1 MARRRKGRLVA
12 MLLALAAVL
21 SLAAC
26 GGPNFDALKDDLK
39 FGDEEISDVMTT
51 YSMKIPQNK
60 PGKLIRSPQYAWANK
75 NQGNAI
81 AAAGS
86 AKVYFVA
93 NPSAQCDA
101 LNATNSQIS
110 DDDASEGAGTWTYV
124 SSTRSCDKQRKLSW
138 LEKTMW
144 TMYEQ
149 QSGDTIDWLSTSRNT
164 LVASSGTVST
174 LQNSVLPMYD
184 AWDTNVN
191 KYLNIAQG
199 VLIVAAAIS
208 LMVLAARIV
217 WQIGNGSA
225 GMDGH
230 LLGKIGWIFL
240 GVFMG
245 SSAAS
250 IALTFFKQAHMTKT
264 VVNGVPTATAGRS
277 TPALA
282 SWTPGSGASFFV
294 SDWVRL
300 QVDPFLI
307 IAAVCGVVA
316 AGFKLITTQEGRE
329 LVPLGKAFMWAMLT
343 SVCLAGFVNLFQDT
357 VDTWTAG
364 VLKSASNMMRDS
376 WQHNTL
382 AATEFFNLD
391 WPIALVLTIVVWFC
405 NLISK
410 VFCYLRAGL
419 LPIMVGVAPVWAA
432 MSWMETGRQ
441 AFGKVMGWLFAF
453 LLYKPVAA
461 LVMATGSAIMVTATD
476 GDDSQAITLMLT
488 VSVIVL
494 LPAMIKLIVPAVA
507 GSVGG
512 GGVIPSML
520 GGIAGMGV
528 MAAGGALKA
537 GAKGVAG
544 AAGATV
550 TAQLIS
556 TVACFAYAFSKYPDL
571 RLHKEDWRITGLDL
585 KRHIVQGVPLGLQF
599 SVLAIG
605 IIVMQSVVVKFDM
618 IDGQM
623 VSHAAQNGFGAAN
636 KLNSL
641 IMTPVNGLGAAMTS
655 FTAQNLGAGYTHRIR
670 KGILQGLVMAAIIGV
685 CSVGLGLL
693 LTIDGAYL
701 HIFLS
706 ADKVTADTIRFGNHF
721 LYVDFS
727 MYLLLCFLFV
737 VRNCVQGI
745 PASPLRAVG
754 RSIRADRPC
763 GHLPDPPGPAVRRR
777 GQRPVP

>member
-1 MARRRKGRLVA
+1 MARRRKGRLAA

-75 NQGNAI
+75 NQGNAV

-86 AKVYFVA
+86 AKVYFIA

-307 IAAVCGVVA
+307 IAAVCGVIA

-441 AFGKVMGWLFAF
+441 AFGKVMGCALGRAPGAHRKGRRPQAVDSAQRQRPHLAAAVHVQRRRLRRPQHCRPAHGGLHAGRRHGAGPFHPGHRRCGAG
-453 LLYKPVAA
+453 PVEPLGHAGRGPA
-461 LVMATGSAIMVTATD
+461 QRLAPRGPHPRDPRRRGS
-476 GDDSQAITLMLT
+476 GRR
-488 VSVIVL
+488 
-494 LPAMIKLIVPAVA
+494 K
-507 GSVGG
+507 GSRPQWQLGAG
-512 GGVIPSML
+512 GGVL
-520 GGIAGMGV
+520 
-528 MAAGGALKA
+528 
-537 GAKGVAG
+537 
-544 AAGATV
+544 
-550 TAQLIS
+550 
-556 TVACFAYAFSKYPDL
+556 
-571 RLHKEDWRITGLDL
+571 
-585 KRHIVQGVPLGLQF
+585 
-599 SVLAIG
+599 
-605 IIVMQSVVVKFDM
+605 
-618 IDGQM
+618 
-623 VSHAAQNGFGAAN
+623 
-636 KLNSL
+636 
-641 IMTPVNGLGAAMTS
+641 
-655 FTAQNLGAGYTHRIR
+655 
-670 KGILQGLVMAAIIGV
+670 
-685 CSVGLGLL
+685 
-693 LTIDGAYL
+693 
-701 HIFLS
+701 
-706 ADKVTADTIRFGNHF
+706 
-721 LYVDFS
+721 
-727 MYLLLCFLFV
+727 
-737 VRNCVQGI
+737 
-745 PASPLRAVG
+745 
-754 RSIRADRPC
+754 
-763 GHLPDPPGPAVRRR
+763 
-777 GQRPVP
+777 

>member
-1 MARRRKGRLVA
+1 MARRRKGRLAA

-75 NQGNAI
+75 NQGNAV

-110 DDDASEGAGTWTYV
+110 DDDASEGSGTWTYV
-124 SSTRSCDKQRKLSW
+124 LSTRSCDKQRKLSW

-164 LVASSGTVST
+164 LVAASGTVST
-174 LQNSVLPMYD
+174 LQNSVTPMYD

-199 VLIVAAAIS
+199 VLIAAAAIS

-250 IALTFFKQAHMTKT
+250 IALTFFKQANMTRT

-282 SWTPGSGASFFV
+282 SWTPGSGTSFFV

-307 IAAVCGVVA
+307 IAAVCGVIA
-316 AGFKLITTQEGRE
+316 AGFKLITTQEGRD
-329 LVPLGKAFMWAMLT
+329 LIPLGKSFMWAMLT
-343 SVCLAGFVNLFQDT
+343 SVCLAGFVNLFQNT

-376 WQHNTL
+376 WQHNTF

-391 WPIALVLTIVVWFC
+391 YPIALVLTIVVWFC

-419 LPIMVGVAPVWAA
+419 LPILVGVAPVWAA

-441 AFGKVMGWLFAF
+441 VFGKVMGWLFAF

-488 VSVIVL
+488 ISVIVL

-520 GGIAGMGV
+520 GGIAGLGV
-528 MAAGGALKA
+528 MAAGGAVKA

-544 AAGATV
+544 SAGKTKNAAPDGAKQSGASNPSGIESGGAGPGGTQTGSSGAGSAGGGGQSSPSSGSAAPDGAKETADNPMPSGMEQSPSAAG
-550 TAQLIS
+550 
-556 TVACFAYAFSKYPDL
+556 
-571 RLHKEDWRITGLDL
+571 TGS
-585 KRHIVQGVPLGLQF
+585 GSAP
-599 SVLAIG
+599 
-605 IIVMQSVVVKFDM
+605 
-618 IDGQM
+618 
-623 VSHAAQNGFGAAN
+623 
-636 KLNSL
+636 
-641 IMTPVNGLGAAMTS
+641 
-655 FTAQNLGAGYTHRIR
+655 
-670 KGILQGLVMAAIIGV
+670 
-685 CSVGLGLL
+685 
-693 LTIDGAYL
+693 DGAKP
-701 HIFLS
+701 S
-706 ADKVTADTIRFGNHF
+706 SSSTAARIEQ
-721 LYVDFS
+721 S
-727 MYLLLCFLFV
+727 
-737 VRNCVQGI
+737 
-745 PASPLRAVG
+745 VG
-754 RSIRADRPC
+754 RS
-763 GHLPDPPGPAVRRR
+763 GSDPAAPAVA
-777 GQRPVP
+777 RPAGDAKPSGDGPDGANRAATRKTKEF

>member
-1 MARRRKGRLVA
+1 MARRRKGRLAA

-86 AKVYFVA
+86 AKVYFIA

-110 DDDASEGAGTWTYV
+110 DDDASEGSGTWTYV

-250 IALTFFKQAHMTKT
+250 IALTFFKQANMTRT

-307 IAAVCGVVA
+307 IAAVCGVIA

-488 VSVIVL
+488 VIVIVL

-520 GGIAGMGV
+520 GGIAGLGV
-528 MAAGGALKA
+528 MAAGGAVKA

-544 AAGATV
+544 SAGKTKNAAPDGAKQSGASNPSGIESGGAGPGGTQTGSSGAGSAGGGGQSSPSSGSAAPDGAKETADNPMPSGMEQSPSAAG
-550 TAQLIS
+550 
-556 TVACFAYAFSKYPDL
+556 
-571 RLHKEDWRITGLDL
+571 TGS
-585 KRHIVQGVPLGLQF
+585 GSAP
-599 SVLAIG
+599 
-605 IIVMQSVVVKFDM
+605 
-618 IDGQM
+618 
-623 VSHAAQNGFGAAN
+623 
-636 KLNSL
+636 
-641 IMTPVNGLGAAMTS
+641 
-655 FTAQNLGAGYTHRIR
+655 
-670 KGILQGLVMAAIIGV
+670 
-685 CSVGLGLL
+685 
-693 LTIDGAYL
+693 DGAKP
-701 HIFLS
+701 S
-706 ADKVTADTIRFGNHF
+706 SSSTAARIEQ
-721 LYVDFS
+721 S
-727 MYLLLCFLFV
+727 
-737 VRNCVQGI
+737 
-745 PASPLRAVG
+745 VG
-754 RSIRADRPC
+754 RSGSDPAAPAGARPAGDAKPSGDGPDGANRAATRKTKEF
-763 GHLPDPPGPAVRRR
+763 
-777 GQRPVP
+777 

>member
-1 MARRRKGRLVA
+1 
-12 MLLALAAVL
+12 
-21 SLAAC
+21 
-26 GGPNFDALKDDLK
+26 
-39 FGDEEISDVMTT
+39 
-51 YSMKIPQNK
+51 
-60 PGKLIRSPQYAWANK
+60 
-75 NQGNAI
+75 
-81 AAAGS
+81 
-86 AKVYFVA
+86 
-93 NPSAQCDA
+93 
-101 LNATNSQIS
+101 
-110 DDDASEGAGTWTYV
+110 
-124 SSTRSCDKQRKLSW
+124 
-138 LEKTMW
+138 
-144 TMYEQ
+144 MYEQ

-217 WQIGNGSA
+217 WQIGSGSA

-544 AAGATV
+544 AAGKKNA
-550 TAQLIS
+550 A
-556 TVACFAYAFSKYPDL
+556 PD
-571 RLHKEDWRITGLDL
+571 
-585 KRHIVQGVPLGLQF
+585 
-599 SVLAIG
+599 
-605 IIVMQSVVVKFDM
+605 
-618 IDGQM
+618 
-623 VSHAAQNGFGAAN
+623 
-636 KLNSL
+636 
-641 IMTPVNGLGAAMTS
+641 
-655 FTAQNLGAGYTHRIR
+655 
-670 KGILQGLVMAAIIGV
+670 
-685 CSVGLGLL
+685 
-693 LTIDGAYL
+693 
-701 HIFLS
+701 
-706 ADKVTADTIRFGNHF
+706 
-721 LYVDFS
+721 
-727 MYLLLCFLFV
+727 
-737 VRNCVQGI
+737 
-745 PASPLRAVG
+745 
-754 RSIRADRPC
+754 
-763 GHLPDPPGPAVRRR
+763 
-777 GQRPVP
+777 

>member
-1 MARRRKGRLVA
+1 MTRRRKGRLAA

-75 NQGNAI
+75 NQGNAV

-110 DDDASEGAGTWTYV
+110 DDDASEGSGTWTYV

-453 LLYKPVAA
+453 LFVQTRRRARHGDRKRDH
-461 LVMATGSAIMVTATD
+461 GHRD
-476 GDDSQAITLMLT
+476 GRRRQPGHHPHAHSQRHRAPARDDKAHR
-488 VSVIVL
+488 
-494 LPAMIKLIVPAVA
+494 P
-507 GSVGG
+507 GRGG
-512 GGVIPSML
+512 
-520 GGIAGMGV
+520 
-528 MAAGGALKA
+528 
-537 GAKGVAG
+537 
-544 AAGATV
+544 
-550 TAQLIS
+550 
-556 TVACFAYAFSKYPDL
+556 
-571 RLHKEDWRITGLDL
+571 
-585 KRHIVQGVPLGLQF
+585 KR
-599 SVLAIG
+599 
-605 IIVMQSVVVKFDM
+605 
-618 IDGQM
+618 
-623 VSHAAQNGFGAAN
+623 
-636 KLNSL
+636 
-641 IMTPVNGLGAAMTS
+641 
-655 FTAQNLGAGYTHRIR
+655 R
-670 KGILQGLVMAAIIGV
+670 
-685 CSVGLGLL
+685 
-693 LTIDGAYL
+693 
-701 HIFLS
+701 
-706 ADKVTADTIRFGNHF
+706 
-721 LYVDFS
+721 
-727 MYLLLCFLFV
+727 
-737 VRNCVQGI
+737 
-745 PASPLRAVG
+745 
-754 RSIRADRPC
+754 
-763 GHLPDPPGPAVRRR
+763 RRR
-777 GQRPVP
+777 GHTVHARRNRGHGRHGRRRRAQGRREGRGRSGRQEERRPRRRETVGSRATIRHRSRRRTGGNAGGLLRRRRTIHVVGIRRP

>member
-1 MARRRKGRLVA
+1 MTRRRKGRLAA

-75 NQGNAI
+75 NQGNAV

-86 AKVYFVA
+86 AKVYFIA

-110 DDDASEGAGTWTYV
+110 DDDASEGSGTWTYV

-225 GMDGH
+225 GMGGH

-307 IAAVCGVVA
+307 IAAVCGVIA

-544 AAGATV
+544 SAGKTKNAAPDGAKQSGASNPSGIESGGAGPGGTQTGSSGAGSAGGGGNPRRRRDPPPR
-550 TAQLIS
+550 TARRKRRTTPCRPAWSSPRRPRAPVREAPRTARSPRPRPRPRGSNSPSAVPAPTRPPRLAPARPETRS
-556 TVACFAYAFSKYPDL
+556 RPGTGRTARTAPRPARPRSSKWPQA
-571 RLHKEDWRITGLDL
+571 
-585 KRHIVQGVPLGLQF
+585 RHT
-599 SVLAIG
+599 AIG
-605 IIVMQSVVVKFDM
+605 CAPSR
-618 IDGQM
+618 
-623 VSHAAQNGFGAAN
+623 AASA
-636 KLNSL
+636 
-641 IMTPVNGLGAAMTS
+641 TS
-655 FTAQNLGAGYTHRIR
+655 
-670 KGILQGLVMAAIIGV
+670 
-685 CSVGLGLL
+685 
-693 LTIDGAYL
+693 
-701 HIFLS
+701 
-706 ADKVTADTIRFGNHF
+706 
-721 LYVDFS
+721 
-727 MYLLLCFLFV
+727 
-737 VRNCVQGI
+737 
-745 PASPLRAVG
+745 ASR
-754 RSIRADRPC
+754 
-763 GHLPDPPGPAVRRR
+763 
-777 GQRPVP
+777 

>member
-1 MARRRKGRLVA
+1 MTRRRKGRLAA

-75 NQGNAI
+75 NQGNAV

-110 DDDASEGAGTWTYV
+110 DDDASEGSGTWTYV

-230 LLGKIGWIFL
+230 LLGKIGSIFL

-307 IAAVCGVVA
+307 IAAVCGVIA

-544 AAGATV
+544 SAGKTKNAAPDGAKQSGASNPSGIESGGAGPGGTQTGSSGAGSAGGGGQSSPSSESAAPDGAKETADNPMPSGMEQSPSAAG
-550 TAQLIS
+550 
-556 TVACFAYAFSKYPDL
+556 
-571 RLHKEDWRITGLDL
+571 TGS
-585 KRHIVQGVPLGLQF
+585 GSAP
-599 SVLAIG
+599 
-605 IIVMQSVVVKFDM
+605 
-618 IDGQM
+618 
-623 VSHAAQNGFGAAN
+623 
-636 KLNSL
+636 
-641 IMTPVNGLGAAMTS
+641 
-655 FTAQNLGAGYTHRIR
+655 
-670 KGILQGLVMAAIIGV
+670 
-685 CSVGLGLL
+685 
-693 LTIDGAYL
+693 DGAKP
-701 HIFLS
+701 S
-706 ADKVTADTIRFGNHF
+706 SSSTAARIEQ
-721 LYVDFS
+721 S
-727 MYLLLCFLFV
+727 
-737 VRNCVQGI
+737 
-745 PASPLRAVG
+745 VG
-754 RSIRADRPC
+754 RSGSDPAAPAGARPAGDAKPSGDGPDGANRAATRKTKEF
-763 GHLPDPPGPAVRRR
+763 
-777 GQRPVP
+777 